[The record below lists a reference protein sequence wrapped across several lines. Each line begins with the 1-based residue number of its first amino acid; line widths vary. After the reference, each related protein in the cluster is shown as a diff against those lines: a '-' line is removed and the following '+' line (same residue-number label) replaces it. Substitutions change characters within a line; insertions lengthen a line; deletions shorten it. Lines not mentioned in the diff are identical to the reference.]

1 MKVSMP
7 RVKCLAMNDC
17 SKRWKIWLIFPQ
29 TRLASSYS
37 TPFRSSQR
45 DTSNLMIKPLSSL
58 KEFFQQMSADPTPRI
73 VINLSDVNFIDS
85 TGLATLT
92 IGMQLCRQQHGDLV
106 LCGIQQPVNVIFEVT
121 RLDKVFTISATEEAA
136 ITKMKNP

>member
-1 MKVSMP
+1 MEMINEQIEGVMVLKLSG
-7 RVKCLAMNDC
+7 RFDAY
-17 SKRWKIWLIFPQ
+17 
-29 TRLASSYS
+29 TASA
-37 TPFRSSQR
+37 
-45 DTSNLMIKPLSSL
+45 L

-106 LCGIQQPVNVIFEVT
+106 LCGIQQPVSVIFELT
-121 RLDKVFTISATEEAA
+121 NLDKVFTISATEEAA
-136 ITKMKNP
+136 ITKIKNPQKGRSGNGHKVI